1 MSMHPEP
8 IKEIPQLTVE
18 VARAAFPKGNTY
30 MTLRDELGTIF
41 EDDQFAD
48 LFPTRGQPAIA
59 PWQMAFIMLMQF
71 AEDLTDRQTAE
82 QVRARIDW
90 KYALGLELTDAGF
103 DFSVL
108 SEFRSRLIEGT
119 AETRLLNT
127 LLAIAQE
134 QGWLKA
140 GARQRTD
147 STHVLAAVRQLN
159 RLEIVGETLHHV
171 LNVLAQV
178 DPEWL
183 LEQANPE
190 WWQRYSQRFSEYR
203 FPKGKDKQQKLAET
217 IGRDGYHL
225 LTQVYEEEAPAHLRS
240 IPAVNVLRQ
249 VWVQQFYLEDGRL
262 RWRSNKNVPPAATMI
277 ASPYDIEIRLSQ
289 KRGKAW
295 QGYKVHLTET
305 CDRSAPHLIT
315 HVETTL
321 ATLQD
326 NSALPAI
333 HEQLHEKTLLPGE
346 HLVDG
351 GYQSVTGLL
360 DSQKKYGV
368 ELLGPMRPDGSWQ
381 ARDSQAYDLSKFT
394 VDWVEE
400 TVICPQGKKSRY
412 WKETTGSR
420 GQPIIQV
427 VYNEKECQACQA
439 RPLCTRS
446 VSAPRY
452 LTFHPRE
459 KLGALQAARDYQ
471 QTDEFKERYKK
482 RAGVEGTISQAAFT
496 LGMRRTR
503 YRGLAKTHLHHVA
516 IAAAINVSRIVDWL
530 LGKPRA
536 ATRVSHFARLAP
548 AT

>member
-108 SEFRSRLIEGT
+108 NEFRSRLIEGA

-203 FPKGKDKQQKLAET
+203 FPKGKDKQQELAET

-277 ASPYDIEIRLSQ
+277 ASPYDIESRLSQ

-503 YRGLAKTHLHHVA
+503 YRGLAKT
-516 IAAAINVSRIVDWL
+516 IPTEYPSRLNRIM
-530 LGKPRA
+530 
-536 ATRVSHFARLAP
+536 
-548 AT
+548 

>member
-1 MSMHPEP
+1 MSMHPQP

-18 VARAAFPKGNTY
+18 VARAAFPKGNPY

-59 PWQMAFIMLMQF
+59 PWQLAFIMIMQF

-108 SEFRSRLIEGT
+108 SEFRSRLIEGA
-119 AETRLLNT
+119 AETHLLNT

-140 GARQRTD
+140 GGRQRTD

-203 FPKGKDKQQKLAET
+203 FPKGKDKQQELAET
-217 IGRDGYHL
+217 VGRDGYHL
-225 LTQVYEEEAPAHLRS
+225 LTQIYEEEAPAHLRS

-277 ASPYDIEIRLSQ
+277 ASPYDIEVRLSQ

-315 HVETTL
+315 HIETTL

-333 HEQLHEKTLLPGE
+333 HELLHEKTLLPGE

-360 DSQKKYGV
+360 DSQEKYGV

-381 ARDSQAYDLSKFT
+381 ARDSPAYDLSKFT

-400 TVICPQGKKSRY
+400 TVTCPQGKKSRY

-427 VYNEKECQACQA
+427 VYYEKECQACQA

-530 LGKPRA
+530 LGNSRA
-536 ATRVSHFARLAP
+536 LTHLSHFARLAP
-548 AT
+548 AI

>member
-1 MSMHPEP
+1 MSMHPQP
-8 IKEIPQLTVE
+8 IKEIPALTAE
-18 VARAAFPKGNTY
+18 VARAAFPKGNPY

-41 EDDQFAD
+41 EDEQFAD

-59 PWQMAFIMLMQF
+59 PWQLALIMLMQF

-90 KYALGLELTDAGF
+90 KYALGLELSDAGF

-108 SEFRSRLIEGT
+108 SEFRSRLIAGA
-119 AETRLLNT
+119 AETRLMNT
-127 LLAIAQE
+127 LLSIAQDR
-134 QGWLKA
+134 GWLKA
-140 GARQRTD
+140 GGRQRTD
-147 STHVLAAVRQLN
+147 STHVLAAVRHLN
-159 RLEIVGETLHHV
+159 RLEIVGETLHHL

-183 LEQANPE
+183 LEQADPA

-203 FPKGKDKQQKLAET
+203 FPKGKEKQQKLAET
-217 IGRDGYHL
+217 IGGDGYHL
-225 LTQVYEEEAPAHLRS
+225 LSLIYEEEAPAHLRS

-277 ASPYDIEIRLSQ
+277 ASPYDLEVRLSQ

-305 CDRSAPHLIT
+305 CDPTAPHLIT

-333 HEQLHEKTLLPGE
+333 HEQLQAKAILPGE

-360 DSQKKYGV
+360 DSQEKYGV
-368 ELLGPMRPDGSWQ
+368 ALLGPMRPDGSWQ

-394 VDWVEE
+394 VNWDEE
-400 TVICPQGKKSRY
+400 TVTCPQGKNSRY
-412 WKETTGSR
+412 WKETVGSR

-439 RPLCTRS
+439 RSLCTRS

-452 LTFHPRE
+452 LTFHPQE
-459 KLGALQAARDYQ
+459 KLEALLAARDYQ

-482 RAGVEGTISQAAFT
+482 RAGVEGTISQATFT

-503 YRGLAKTHLHHVA
+503 YRGLVKTHLHHVA

-536 ATRVSHFARLAP
+536 STRISHFARLAP
-548 AT
+548 AI

>member
-90 KYALGLELTDAGF
+90 KYALGLELIDAGF

-108 SEFRSRLIEGT
+108 SEFRSRLIEGA

-203 FPKGKDKQQKLAET
+203 FPKGKDKQQELAET

-249 VWVQQFYLEDGRL
+249 VWVQQFYLEAGRL

-277 ASPYDIEIRLSQ
+277 ASPYDIESRLSQ

>member
-1 MSMHPEP
+1 MSMHPQP
-8 IKEIPQLTVE
+8 SKEIPALTAE
-18 VARAAFPKGNTY
+18 VARAAFPKGNPY

-41 EDDQFAD
+41 EDEQFAD
-48 LFPTRGQPAIA
+48 LFATRGQPGIA
-59 PWQMAFIMLMQF
+59 PWQLAFIMLMQF

-82 QVRARIDW
+82 QVRGRIDW

-108 SEFRSRLIEGT
+108 SEFRARLIEG
-119 AETRLLNT
+119 AGETRLLDT
-127 LLAIAQE
+127 LLHIAQE
-134 QGWLKA
+134 RGWVKA
-140 GARQRTD
+140 GGRQRTD
-147 STHVLAAVRQLN
+147 STYVLAAVRQLN
-159 RLEIVGETLHHV
+159 RLEVVGETLHHA
-171 LNVLAQV
+171 LNVLAQI

-183 LEQANPE
+183 VEQAEPE
-190 WWQRYSQRFSEYR
+190 WWERYSQRFSEYR
-203 FPKGKDKQQKLAET
+203 FPSGKEKQLELAET

-225 LTQVYEEEAPAHLRS
+225 LTQIFAEEAPPHLRS
-240 IPAVNVLRQ
+240 VPAVNILRQ
-249 VWVQQFYLEDGRL
+249 VWVQQFYLEDSRV

-277 ASPYDIEIRLSQ
+277 ASPYDVEVRLSQ

-305 CDRSAPHLIT
+305 CDPTTPHLIT

-326 NSALPAI
+326 NTALPAI
-333 HEQLHEKTLLPGE
+333 HEQLDEKSLLPGE
-346 HLVDG
+346 HLMDG
-351 GYQSVTGLL
+351 GYQSVEGLL
-360 DSQKKYGV
+360 DSREMYGV

-381 ARDSQAYDLSKFT
+381 ARDSEAYDLSQFM
-394 VDWVEE
+394 VNWDEE

-412 WKETTGSR
+412 WKETTGAR
-420 GQPIIQV
+420 GQPIVQV

-439 RPLCTRS
+439 RALCTKS

-452 LTFHPRE
+452 LTFHRQE
-459 KLGALQAARDYQ
+459 KLEALQAARDYQ

-503 YRGLAKTHLHHVA
+503 YRGLQKTHLHHVA

-536 ATRVSHFARLAP
+536 TTRVSHFARLAP
-548 AT
+548 AI

>member
-1 MSMHPEP
+1 MHPQP

-18 VARAAFPKGNTY
+18 VARAAFPKGNPY

-59 PWQMAFIMLMQF
+59 PWQLALVTVMQF

-90 KYALGLELTDAGF
+90 KYALGLELADAGF

-108 SEFRSRLIEGT
+108 SEFRSRLIEGE

-127 LLAIAQE
+127 LLVIAQE
-134 QGWLKA
+134 RGWLKA
-140 GARQRTD
+140 GGHQRTD

-183 LEQANPE
+183 LEQAHPE

-203 FPKGKDKQQKLAET
+203 FPKGKEKQQELAET

-225 LTQVYEEEAPAHLRS
+225 LTQIYEEEAPSHLCA
-240 IPAVNVLRQ
+240 IPAVDVLRQ
-249 VWVQQFYLEDGRL
+249 VWVQQFYLEEGRL
-262 RWRSNKNVPPAATMI
+262 RWRSNKNVPPAAMMI
-277 ASPYDIEIRLSQ
+277 ASPYDIEVRLSH

-360 DSQKKYGV
+360 DSQEKYGV

-381 ARDSQAYDLSKFT
+381 ARDSQAYDLSKFR
-394 VDWVEE
+394 VNWDEE
-400 TVICPQGKKSRY
+400 NVACPQGKKSRY

-427 VYNEKECQACQA
+427 VYNEKECRACQA
-439 RPLCTRS
+439 RSLCTRS

-452 LTFHPRE
+452 MTFHPRE
-459 KLGALQAARDYQ
+459 KLEVLQAARDYQ

-516 IAAAINVSRIVDWL
+516 IAAALNVSRIVDWL

-536 ATRVSHFARLAP
+536 TTRVSHFARLAP